1 MTNDHQRPERALYV
15 SLDIGNKSKQSWP
28 VFPFIHWNDDVVDI
42 NEVKVFNEIQNI
54 TEASIQLKLIYVTMR
69 ETLEQKWFY
78 LLVIS

>member
-1 MTNDHQRPERALYV
+1 M
-15 SLDIGNKSKQSWP
+15 
-28 VFPFIHWNDDVVDI
+28 FPFIHWNDDVVDI